1 MPRPTFRPGLLALA
15 IALAVP
21 APFLHAAPA
30 EQASVRDYRIA
41 AGPLA
46 GTLNRIAAQAGL
58 VLTLDP
64 ALAEGRSAHAVQGRF
79 DAPGALRE
87 ALKGSG
93 LELVENAGG
102 TYSLRKV
109 PEDTLSLQAMTVS
122 GAEEDPLGPTSG
134 YVAKRSMTGTKTDT
148 PILET
153 PRSISRWRPASR

>member
-79 DAPGALRE
+79 
-87 ALKGSG
+87 
-93 LELVENAGG
+93 
-102 TYSLRKV
+102 
-109 PEDTLSLQAMTVS
+109 
-122 GAEEDPLGPTSG
+122 
-134 YVAKRSMTGTKTDT
+134 
-148 PILET
+148 
-153 PRSISRWRPASR
+153 

>member
-21 APFLHAAPA
+21 ATFLHAAPA

-93 LELVENAGG
+93 LELVEMPAAP
-102 TYSLRKV
+102 TACARCRK
-109 PEDTLSLQAMTVS
+109 
-122 GAEEDPLGPTSG
+122 
-134 YVAKRSMTGTKTDT
+134 T
-148 PILET
+148 PC
-153 PRSISRWRPASR
+153 RCRR